1 MPESDSEEDAVSKE
15 LNITEMERIAAGKR
29 SSLGRNESIESATK
43 IGSIGGRQAS
53 LSFPEKKNTLDAVIE
68 DSNSS

>member
-15 LNITEMERIAAGKR
+15 FNITEMERIAAGKR